1 MSRSP
6 LQKQFTIKGRGAGG
20 NILSKIPIR
29 RILLKEKGQSTLSA
43 RQIWWDDSV
52 KRINTDGRGELLGS
66 FAAGDK
72 VFTMMQS
79 GHYRIYPADP
89 ALQYLAGMT
98 CMRLQLWG
106 KAQQLLKQSVSRL
119 SDATLQRNAWRALAE
134 LAEQRADATAAAQ
147 AWREAAK
154 P

>member
-1 MSRSP
+1 MPYSLKSRFDPASVFAT
-6 LQKQFTIKGRGAGG
+6 FTA
-20 NILSKIPIR
+20 
-29 RILLKEKGQSTLSA
+29 TLSRFVKPCDALMSSA
-43 RQIWWDDSV
+43 RFKPSIADVVSCVDW
-52 KRINTDGRGELLGS
+52 RIRPNAPD
-66 FAAGDK
+66 AAWL
-72 VFTMMQS
+72 T
-79 GHYRIYPADP
+79 RIEQAQMLNPADP